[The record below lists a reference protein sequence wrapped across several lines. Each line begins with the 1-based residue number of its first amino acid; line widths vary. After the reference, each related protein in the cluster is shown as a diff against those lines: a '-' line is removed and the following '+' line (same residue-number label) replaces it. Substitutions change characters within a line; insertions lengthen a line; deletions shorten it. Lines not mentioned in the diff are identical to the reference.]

1 VKVVVGLGNPGR
13 QYAETRHNIGWM
25 VIDRLAER
33 ARWSDRPA
41 RGSAAAIVSGRYR
54 GLDVALVKP
63 HTFMNL
69 SGSAVRK
76 ALIRFRAP
84 LEDLL
89 VVVDDFALPFGRL
102 RFREAGSSGGHN
114 GLESII
120 DELNSDRFARLRVG
134 IGEPGGTAIDH
145 VLSRFSKEE
154 RRSLEEILDAA
165 TDAVEDWARLGTNKA
180 ATRWNAWA
188 LGEEGAAADGK
199 AAPGGAAGRSP
210 AGPENG
216 TRKQEGA
223 GAEGSGEAPAEGTGL
238 LGAQRAPEAS
248 NSPPEEGAV
257 GPDGI
262 RRTRSGWRK
271 ILGLSKDEGR

>member
-1 VKVVVGLGNPGR
+1 VLPGDRKRLLVKVVVGLGNPGR

-33 ARWSDRPA
+33 ARWSDRPS
-41 RGSAAAIVSGRYR
+41 RGSAAAIVSGRYH
-54 GLDVALVKP
+54 GLDLALIKP

-76 ALIRFRAP
+76 SLVRFRAP

-102 RFREAGSSGGHN
+102 RIREAGSSGGHN

-120 DELNSDRFARLRVG
+120 DELHSDRFARLRVG

-145 VLSRFSKEE
+145 VLSRFSAEE
-154 RRSLEEILDAA
+154 RRSLDEILDAA
-165 TDAVEDWARLGTNKA
+165 ADAVEDWARLGTNKA

-188 LGEEGAAADGK
+188 LGEGEAP
-199 AAPGGAAGRSP
+199 PGGTAGRSP
-210 AGPENG
+210 AGREDAGREQGP
-216 TRKQEGA
+216 TGA
-223 GAEGSGEAPAEGTGL
+223 DGPGEAPVEGT
-238 LGAQRAPEAS
+238 AQ
-248 NSPPEEGAV
+248 V

-271 ILGLSKDEGR
+271 ILGLSKDGDR

>member
-25 VIDRLAER
+25 VIERLAER

-41 RGSAAAIVSGRYR
+41 RGSAAAIVSGRYH
-54 GLDVALVKP
+54 GLDLALVKP

-76 ALIRFRAP
+76 ALVRFRAP

-120 DELNSDRFARLRVG
+120 DELHSDRFARLRVG

-145 VLSRFSKEE
+145 VLARFSAEE
-154 RRSLEEILDAA
+154 RRSLDEILDAA
-165 TDAVEDWARLGTNKA
+165 ADAVEDWARLGTNKA

-188 LGEEGAAADGK
+188 LGEGLAAADGS
-199 AAPGGAAGRSP
+199 ATPNDPAGRSP
-210 AGPENG
+210 AGREDG
-216 TRKQEGA
+216 GRKQGPTGA
-223 GAEGSGEAPAEGTGL
+223 DGPRDAPAEESV
-238 LGAQRAPEAS
+238 EA
-248 NSPPEEGAV
+248 

-271 ILGLSKDEGR
+271 ILGLPKDEGR

>member
-1 VKVVVGLGNPGR
+1 MKVVVGLGNPGR

-41 RGSAAAIVSGRYR
+41 RGSAAAIISGRYR
-54 GLDVALVKP
+54 GLDLALVKP

-69 SGSAVRK
+69 SGGAVRK
-76 ALIRFRAP
+76 SLVRFRAP

-120 DELNSDRFARLRVG
+120 DELQSDRFARLRVG

-145 VLSRFSKEE
+145 VLSRFSTGE
-154 RRSLEEILDAA
+154 RHSLDEILDAA
-165 TDAVEDWARLGTNKA
+165 ADAVEDWARLGTNKA
-180 ATRWNAWA
+180 ATRWNAWV
-188 LGEEGAAADGK
+188 LGEGSS
-199 AAPGGAAGRSP
+199 APGGVDRDASGGSPVVPDARGRKQRPTAAG
-210 AGPENG
+210 GP
-216 TRKQEGA
+216 
-223 GAEGSGEAPAEGTGL
+223 GEAPADGPGEEPADGP
-238 LGAQRAPEAS
+238 AQ
-248 NSPPEEGAV
+248 V

-262 RRTRSGWRK
+262 RRTKSGWRK
-271 ILGLSKDEGR
+271 ILGRSKEDGR

>member
-1 VKVVVGLGNPGR
+1 MKVVVGLGNPGR

-25 VIDRLAER
+25 VVDRLAER

-41 RGSAAAIVSGRYR
+41 RGSAAAIVSGRYH
-54 GLDVALVKP
+54 GLDLALVKP

-76 ALIRFRAP
+76 ALVRFRAP

-120 DELNSDRFARLRVG
+120 DELHSDRFARLRVG
-134 IGEPGGTAIDH
+134 IGEPGGTAVDH
-145 VLSRFSKEE
+145 VLSRFSAEE
-154 RRSLEEILDAA
+154 RRSLDEILDAA
-165 TDAVEDWARLGTNKA
+165 ADAVEDWARLGTNKA

-188 LGEEGAAADGK
+188 LGEQTGAADGGV
-199 AAPGGAAGRSP
+199 APGGAAGLSP
-210 AGPENG
+210 AGREDG
-216 TRKQEGA
+216 GRKQGPTRA
-223 GAEGSGEAPAEGTGL
+223 DGPGDTPAEGTT
-238 LGAQRAPEAS
+238 Q
-248 NSPPEEGAV
+248 V

-271 ILGLSKDEGR
+271 ILGLERGQERDQ

>member
-1 VKVVVGLGNPGR
+1 MKVVVGLGNPGR

-41 RGSAAAIVSGRYR
+41 RGSAAAIVSGRYH
-54 GLDVALVKP
+54 GLDLALVKP

-76 ALIRFRAP
+76 ALVRFRAP
-84 LEDLL
+84 LEELL

-120 DELNSDRFARLRVG
+120 GELHSDRFARLRVG

-145 VLSRFSKEE
+145 VLSRFSNEE
-154 RRSLEEILDAA
+154 RRSLDHILDAA
-165 TDAVEDWARLGTNKA
+165 ADAVEDWARFGTNKA

-188 LGEEGAAADGK
+188 LGEGSALSGGPVGGSPAPRNATATADATAG
-199 AAPGGAAGRSP
+199 PGGGAR
-210 AGPENG
+210 E
-216 TRKQEGA
+216 A
-223 GAEGSGEAPAEGTGL
+223 GAV
-238 LGAQRAPEAS
+238 PEAS
-248 NSPPEEGAV
+248 AEARRSGGEDGAV

>member
-1 VKVVVGLGNPGR
+1 VLPGDRKRLLVKVVVGLGNPGR

-41 RGSAAAIVSGRYR
+41 RGSAAAIVSGRYH
-54 GLDVALVKP
+54 GLDLALVKP

-76 ALIRFRAP
+76 ALVRFRAP

-120 DELNSDRFARLRVG
+120 DELHRDRFARLRVG

-154 RRSLEEILDAA
+154 RRSLDEILDVAA
-165 TDAVEDWARLGTNKA
+165 DAVEDWARLGTNKA

-188 LGEEGAAADGK
+188 LGEESAAAKPAEVSGEG
-199 AAPGGAAGRSP
+199 AAPGGGETDASKP
-210 AGPENG
+210 A
-216 TRKQEGA
+216 
-223 GAEGSGEAPAEGTGL
+223 
-238 LGAQRAPEAS
+238 LGD
-248 NSPPEEGAV
+248 GAV

-271 ILGLSKDEGR
+271 ILGLSTDGDR

>member
-1 VKVVVGLGNPGR
+1 VLPGDRKRLLVKVVVGLGNPGR

-33 ARWSDRPA
+33 ARWSDRHA
-41 RGSAAAIVSGRYR
+41 RGSAAAIVSGRYH
-54 GLDVALVKP
+54 GLDLALVKP

-76 ALIRFRAP
+76 ALVRFRAP

-89 VVVDDFALPFGRL
+89 VVVDDFAMPFGRL

-114 GLESII
+114 GLESVI
-120 DELNSDRFARLRVG
+120 DELHSDRFARLRVG

-145 VLSRFSKEE
+145 VLSRFSAEE
-154 RRSLEEILDAA
+154 RRSLDETLDAA
-165 TDAVEDWARLGTNKA
+165 ADAVEDWARLGTNKA
-180 ATRWNAWA
+180 ATRWNAWV
-188 LGEEGAAADGK
+188 LGEGEADD
-199 AAPGGAAGRSP
+199 GGPAGRSSAGREDGGRKQGP
-210 AGPENG
+210 AGAGGPGEPSADG
-216 TRKQEGA
+216 T
-223 GAEGSGEAPAEGTGL
+223 
-238 LGAQRAPEAS
+238 AQ
-248 NSPPEEGAV
+248 V

-262 RRTRSGWRK
+262 CRTKSGWRK

>member
-1 VKVVVGLGNPGR
+1 MKVVVGLGNPGR

-41 RGSAAAIVSGRYR
+41 RGSAAAIVSGRYH
-54 GLDVALVKP
+54 GLDLALVKP

-76 ALIRFRAP
+76 ALVRFRAP

-120 DELNSDRFARLRVG
+120 DELHSDRFARLRVG

-145 VLSRFSKEE
+145 VLSRFSSEE
-154 RRSLEEILDAA
+154 RRSLDEVLDAA
-165 TDAVEDWARLGTNKA
+165 VDAVEDWARLGTNKA
-180 ATRWNAWA
+180 ATRWNART
-188 LGEEGAAADGK
+188 LEEAEAD
-199 AAPGGAAGRSP
+199 PGGPAGRSP
-210 AGPENG
+210 AGEDGGRQQRP
-216 TRKQEGA
+216 TGA
-223 GAEGSGEAPAEGTGL
+223 DGPSEAPPEGT
-238 LGAQRAPEAS
+238 AQP
-248 NSPPEEGAV
+248 

-271 ILGLSKDEGR
+271 ILGLSKDGDG

>member
-41 RGSAAAIVSGRYR
+41 RGSAAAIVSGRYH
-54 GLDVALVKP
+54 GLDLALVKP

-76 ALIRFRAP
+76 ALVRFRAP

-120 DELNSDRFARLRVG
+120 EELHSDRFARLRVG
-134 IGEPGGTAIDH
+134 IGEPGGTAIDY
-145 VLSRFSKEE
+145 VLSRFSNVE
-154 RRSLEEILDAA
+154 RRSLDEILDAA
-165 TDAVEDWARLGTNKA
+165 ADAVEDWARLGTNKA

-188 LGEEGAAADGK
+188 LGVRNVEPGA
-199 AAPGGAAGRSP
+199 AAGRSP
-210 AGPENG
+210 DGHEG
-216 TRKQEGA
+216 GKRKQGPA
-223 GAEGSGEAPAEGTGL
+223 AAEVTGGAPAEETKQ
-238 LGAQRAPEAS
+238 LGADRAAEAS
-248 NSPPEEGAV
+248 KSSPEEGAV
-257 GPDGI
+257 GRDGI

>member
-1 VKVVVGLGNPGR
+1 MKVVVGLGNPGR
-13 QYAETRHNIGWM
+13 QYAATRHNIGWM
-25 VIDRLAER
+25 VLDRLAER

-76 ALIRFRAP
+76 ALVRFRAP
-84 LEDLL
+84 PEELL

-120 DELNSDRFARLRVG
+120 DELGSNRFARLRIG
-134 IGEPGGTAIDH
+134 IGEPGGTAVDH
-145 VLSRFSKEE
+145 VLSRFSADE
-154 RRSLEEILDAA
+154 RRALDEVIDAA
-165 TDAVEDWARLGTNKA
+165 ADAVEEWARLGTNKA
-180 ATRWNAWA
+180 ATRWNAWV
-188 LGEEGAAADGK
+188 LGNGATGEIGDDAAPTAKQRERSDPSEAAAGASGDAAAQVGSDG
-199 AAPGGAAGRSP
+199 ATDTPVGA
-210 AGPENG
+210 
-216 TRKQEGA
+216 
-223 GAEGSGEAPAEGTGL
+223 
-238 LGAQRAPEAS
+238 
-248 NSPPEEGAV
+248 
-257 GPDGI
+257 DGV

-271 ILGLSKDEGR
+271 LLDWPKDRRR

>member
-41 RGSAAAIVSGRYR
+41 RGSAAAIVSGRYH
-54 GLDVALVKP
+54 GLDLALVKP

-76 ALIRFRAP
+76 ALVRFRAP

-120 DELNSDRFARLRVG
+120 DELHSDRFARFRVG

-145 VLSRFSKEE
+145 VLSRFSAEE
-154 RRSLEEILDAA
+154 RRSLDEILDAA
-165 TDAVEDWARLGTNKA
+165 ADSVEDWARLGTNKA

-188 LGEEGAAADGK
+188 LGEGNGADKATATADSSVDSTAEPRSGTEE
-199 AAPGGAAGRSP
+199 ARAVGDAP
-210 AGPENG
+210 
-216 TRKQEGA
+216 T
-223 GAEGSGEAPAEGTGL
+223 
-238 LGAQRAPEAS
+238 EAS
-248 NSPPEEGAV
+248 KSPSEDGAV
-257 GPDGI
+257 GADGI
-262 RRTRSGWRK
+262 CRTKSGWRK
-271 ILGLSKDEGR
+271 ILGLSKDGDR